1 VSWTLFELLVREGVT
16 GRVVVKECRYP
27 GSYGPI
33 VLKELGGACE
43 VLGLVVGAGLGR
55 VKLSTKGADQYESL
69 VVLPLP

>member
-1 VSWTLFELLVREGVT
+1 M
-16 GRVVVKECRYP
+16 KECRYP

-43 VLGLVVGAGLGR
+43 VLGIVVGAGLGR